1 MASTRISICNSALK
15 KLGAN
20 IIQSFDDPSSEAEY
34 CRELYDP
41 TRYELLLG
49 TRWSWMTD
57 RSPMVMLSAEDTQEG
72 PYKYVFSLMNPE
84 FGAIRAVYDKAD
96 AIVPRVDGW
105 TRQGLNLYAEFN
117 KAWIEHP
124 RTILEPQFP
133 LLFTT
138 ALIDA
143 MAFQLAYP
151 ITKDLPTQSAF
162 RAMADQSLRLAQ
174 KDDGQSKPP
183 EQVTRF
189 SWVDA
194 RLGAGAGFG
203 SGSL

>member
-15 KLGAN
+15 KLGAHT
-20 IIQSFDDPSSEAEY
+20 IQSFDDPGSEAEY

-41 TRYELLLG
+41 TRYALLLG

-57 RSPMVMLSAEDTQEG
+57 RSPMVMLSGEDAQEG
-72 PYKYVFSLMNPE
+72 PFKYVFALPNPD

-105 TRQGLNLYAEFN
+105 TRQGLNLYAEFRR
-117 KAWIEHP
+117 AWIEHP

-143 MAFQLAYP
+143 MAFQLSYP

-174 KDDGQSKPP
+174 KDDGQSNTVQK
-183 EQVTRF
+183 VTRF
-189 SWVDA
+189 GWVDA
-194 RLGAGAGFG
+194 RLGYG
-203 SGSL
+203 SGYGGYS